1 MWNRLKNSRVVWIA
15 GFLLLAVAPSLG
27 ATRTV
32 HVFVALADNVH
43 QGIVPVPSHLGNG
56 DNAAENLY
64 WGSGYGVKSFF
75 ARSGDWKLASRQVNP
90 RPAVLERCIYRYRS
104 GDVYLIADAYRGREI
119 KQAIMDFLS
128 AAAAAT
134 SEKIV
139 LPASNTTLWAGGRAD
154 LVAYIGHDGLMDFS
168 LSSLPDNHNVAKRP
182 VIILSCASKYYFAD
196 AVRATGA
203 DPLLWTTNLM
213 CPEAYTL
220 KSALDGWIAGESAQQ
235 IRERAAAAYN
245 QYQKCGIHAA
255 RKLLVSGW

>member
-1 MWNRLKNSRVVWIA
+1 MVVPA
-15 GFLLLAVAPSLG
+15 FG

-75 ARSGDWKLASRQVNP
+75 ARSADWKLIHRQANP
-90 RPAVLERCIYRYRS
+90 RAAVLERCIYRHRS
-104 GDVYLIADAYRGREI
+104 GEVYLIADAYRGSEI
-119 KQAIMDFLS
+119 KRAIEEFLD
-128 AAAAAT
+128 AAAGT
-134 SEKIV
+134 TPEKIV
-139 LPASNTTLWAGGRAD
+139 LPGTSTSLWAGGRAD

-168 LSSLPDNHNVAKRP
+168 LSRLPENHNAASRP

-196 AVRATGA
+196 GVRAAGA
-203 DPLLWTTNLM
+203 EPLLWTTNLM

-220 KSALDGWIAGESAQQ
+220 KSALDGWIAGENAQQ